1 MRKTLY
7 LSYDGMTDPL
17 GQSQVLPYLCNLDDD
32 REIHLI
38 SCEKPN
44 KYYKY
49 KEDIQQTIRK
59 KNIIWHPL
67 VYHKSPPILSTVW
80 DMLRMQNLASTL
92 IKQQSFELVHCRS
105 HLMGI
110 IGKNL
115 KKKFGIPFLF
125 DMRSFFPDERVDGNL
140 WPQSKLIYRLIYKY
154 FKNQEIKMFNL
165 ADHIVVLT
173 NAAKDILS
181 KDIKSSKITVIPCCA
196 DFHHFNYES
205 ISAEEIRDVRQ
216 EMQLTEDNFVLTY
229 LGSIGTWYKLNEMLA
244 FFKELKGLKP
254 ESIFLILTSG
264 SKDVIYK
271 IAKEYNLTPNDL
283 RIKFVP
289 RKDLPRYLLLADI
302 SIFFIKSTFSKL
314 ASSPTKHAELMGL
327 GIPIIANSGIG
338 DTDTI
343 IQETYSGSLIDLASI
358 NPFNNLSAKID
369 KLLMLDKKSIRESG
383 QKIFDL
389 EVGIK
394 AYKIIYLKFS
404 S

>member
-1 MRKTLY
+1 MHKTLY

-38 SCEKPN
+38 SCEKSTEYH
-44 KYYKY
+44 KYS
-49 KEDIQQTIRK
+49 EDIQQVISS
-59 KNIIWHPL
+59 KNITWHPL
-67 VYHKSPPILSTVW
+67 VYHKFPPILSTVW
-80 DMLRMQNLASTL
+80 DMWKIQKLASSL

-140 WPQSKLIYRLIYKY
+140 WPQSKFIYRLIYKY

-165 ADHIVVLT
+165 AGHIVVLT

-181 KDIKSSKITVIPCCA
+181 KHIESSKITVIPCCA
-196 DFHHFNYES
+196 DFHHFDYRS
-205 ISAEEIRDVRQ
+205 ISAEEIEDARED
-216 EMQLTEDNFVLTY
+216 MQLTKNNFVLTY

-244 FFKELKGLKP
+244 FFKELKLLKP

-264 SKDVIYK
+264 SKDLIYK
-271 IAKEYNLTPNDL
+271 IAKEYSLIPSDL

-289 RKDLPRYLLLADI
+289 RKDLPRYLLLSHV
-302 SIFFIKSTFSKL
+302 SIFFIQSTFSKL

-327 GIPIIANSGIG
+327 GIPVIANSGIG
-338 DTDTI
+338 DTDKI
-343 IQETYSGSLIDLASI
+343 IQETYSGSLIDLESI
-358 NPFNNLSAKID
+358 DPFNNLSTKID
-369 KLLMLDKKSIRESG
+369 KLLMLDKQSIREAG

-389 EVGIK
+389 EVGI
-394 AYKIIYLKFS
+394 ASYKSIYLKFS

>member
-1 MRKTLY
+1 MHKTLY

-38 SCEKPN
+38 SCEKSTEYH
-44 KYYKY
+44 KYS
-49 KEDIQQTIRK
+49 EDIQQVISS
-59 KNIIWHPL
+59 KNITWHPL
-67 VYHKSPPILSTVW
+67 VYHKFPPILSTVW
-80 DMLRMQNLASTL
+80 DMWRIQKLASSL

-140 WPQSKLIYRLIYKY
+140 WPQSKFIYRLIYKY

-165 ADHIVVLT
+165 AGHIVVLT

-181 KDIKSSKITVIPCCA
+181 KHIESSKITVIPCCA
-196 DFHHFNYES
+196 DFHHFDYRS
-205 ISAEEIRDVRQ
+205 ISAEEIEDARED
-216 EMQLTEDNFVLTY
+216 MQLTKNNFVLTY

-244 FFKELKGLKP
+244 FFKELKLLKP

-264 SKDVIYK
+264 SKDLIYK
-271 IAKEYNLTPNDL
+271 IAKEYSLIPSDL

-289 RKDLPRYLLLADI
+289 RKDLPRYLLLSDV
-302 SIFFIKSTFSKL
+302 SIFFIQSTFSKL

-327 GIPIIANSGIG
+327 GIPVIANSGIG
-338 DTDTI
+338 DTDKI
-343 IQETYSGSLIDLASI
+343 IQETYSGDLIDLVSI
-358 NPFNNLSAKID
+358 DRFNNLSTKID
-369 KLLMLDKKSIRESG
+369 KLLMIDKQSIREAG

-389 EVGIK
+389 EVGVA
-394 AYKIIYLKFS
+394 AYKGIYLKFS

>member
-1 MRKTLY
+1 MHKTLY

-38 SCEKPN
+38 SCEKSTEYH
-44 KYYKY
+44 KYS
-49 KEDIQQTIRK
+49 EDIQQVISS
-59 KNIIWHPL
+59 KNITWHPL
-67 VYHKSPPILSTVW
+67 IYHKFPPILSTVW
-80 DMLRMQNLASTL
+80 DMWRIQKLASSL
-92 IKQQSFELVHCRS
+92 IRQQSFELVHCRS

-140 WPQSKLIYRLIYKY
+140 WPQSKFIYRLIYKY

-165 ADHIVVLT
+165 AGHIVVLT

-181 KDIKSSKITVIPCCA
+181 KHIESSKITVIPCCA
-196 DFHHFNYES
+196 DFHHFDYRS
-205 ISAEEIRDVRQ
+205 ISAEEIEDARED
-216 EMQLTEDNFVLTY
+216 MQLTKNNFVLTY

-244 FFKELKGLKP
+244 FFKELKLLKP

-264 SKDVIYK
+264 SKDLIYK
-271 IAKEYNLTPNDL
+271 IAKEYSLIPSDL

-289 RKDLPRYLLLADI
+289 RKDLPRYLLLSDV
-302 SIFFIKSTFSKL
+302 SIFFIQSTFSKL

-327 GIPIIANSGIG
+327 GIPVIANSGIG
-338 DTDTI
+338 DTDKI
-343 IQETYSGSLIDLASI
+343 IQETYSGDLIDLVSI
-358 NPFNNLSAKID
+358 DRFSNLSIKID
-369 KLLMLDKKSIRESG
+369 KLLMIEKQSIREAG

-389 EVGIK
+389 EVGIA
-394 AYKIIYLKFS
+394 AYKGIYLKFS

>member
-1 MRKTLY
+1 MHKTLY

-38 SCEKPN
+38 SCEKSTEYH
-44 KYYKY
+44 KYS
-49 KEDIQQTIRK
+49 EDIQQVISS
-59 KNIIWHPL
+59 KNITWHPL
-67 VYHKSPPILSTVW
+67 VYHKFPPILSTVW
-80 DMLRMQNLASTL
+80 DMWRIQKLASSL

-140 WPQSKLIYRLIYKY
+140 WPQSKFIYRLIYKY

-165 ADHIVVLT
+165 AGHIVVLT

-181 KDIKSSKITVIPCCA
+181 KHIESSKITVIPCCA
-196 DFHHFNYES
+196 DFHHFDYRS
-205 ISAEEIRDVRQ
+205 ISAEEIEDARED
-216 EMQLTEDNFVLTY
+216 MQLTKNNFVLTY

-244 FFKELKGLKP
+244 FFKELKLLKP

-264 SKDVIYK
+264 SKDLIYK
-271 IAKEYNLTPNDL
+271 IAKEYSLIPSDL

-289 RKDLPRYLLLADI
+289 RKDLPRYLLLSDV
-302 SIFFIKSTFSKL
+302 SIFFILSTFSKL

-327 GIPIIANSGIG
+327 GIPVIANSGIG
-338 DTDTI
+338 DTDKI
-343 IQETYSGSLIDLASI
+343 IQETYSGDLIDLVSI
-358 NPFNNLSAKID
+358 DRFNNLSTKID
-369 KLLMLDKKSIRESG
+369 KLLMIDKQSIREAG

-389 EVGIK
+389 EVGVA
-394 AYKIIYLKFS
+394 AYKGIYLKFS

>member
-1 MRKTLY
+1 MHKTLY

-38 SCEKPN
+38 SCEKSTEYH
-44 KYYKY
+44 KYS
-49 KEDIQQTIRK
+49 EDIQQVISS
-59 KNIIWHPL
+59 KNITWHPL
-67 VYHKSPPILSTVW
+67 VYHKFPPILSTVW
-80 DMLRMQNLASTL
+80 DMWRIQKLASSL

-140 WPQSKLIYRLIYKY
+140 WPQSKFIYRLIYKY

-165 ADHIVVLT
+165 AGHIVVLT

-181 KDIKSSKITVIPCCA
+181 KHIESSKITVIPCCA
-196 DFHHFNYES
+196 DFHHFDYRS
-205 ISAEEIRDVRQ
+205 ISAEEIEDARED
-216 EMQLTEDNFVLTY
+216 MQLTKNNFVLTY

-244 FFKELKGLKP
+244 FFKELKLLKP

-264 SKDVIYK
+264 SKDLIYK
-271 IAKEYNLTPNDL
+271 IAKEYSLIPSDL

-289 RKDLPRYLLLADI
+289 RKDLPRYLLLSDV
-302 SIFFIKSTFSKL
+302 SIFFIQSTFSKL

-327 GIPIIANSGIG
+327 GIPVIANSGIG
-338 DTDTI
+338 DTDKI
-343 IQETYSGSLIDLASI
+343 IQETHSGDLIDLVSI
-358 NPFNNLSAKID
+358 DRFNNLSTKID
-369 KLLMLDKKSIRESG
+369 KLLMIDKQSIREAG

-389 EVGIK
+389 EVGVA
-394 AYKIIYLKFS
+394 AYKGIYLKFS

>member
-1 MRKTLY
+1 MHKTLY

-38 SCEKPN
+38 SCEKSTEYH
-44 KYYKY
+44 KYS
-49 KEDIQQTIRK
+49 EDIQRVISS
-59 KNIIWHPL
+59 KNITWHPL
-67 VYHKSPPILSTVW
+67 VYHKFPPILSTVW
-80 DMLRMQNLASTL
+80 DMWKIQKLASSL
-92 IKQQSFELVHCRS
+92 ITQQSFELVHCRS

-140 WPQSKLIYRLIYKY
+140 WPQSKFIYRLVYKY

-165 ADHIVVLT
+165 AAHIVVLT

-181 KDIKSSKITVIPCCA
+181 KHIESSKITVIPCCA
-196 DFHHFNYES
+196 DFHHFDYRS
-205 ISAEEIRDVRQ
+205 ISAEEIEDARED
-216 EMQLTEDNFVLTY
+216 MQLTKNNFVLTY

-244 FFKELKGLKP
+244 FFKELKLLKP

-264 SKDVIYK
+264 SEDLIYK
-271 IAKEYNLTPNDL
+271 IAKEYSLTPSDL
-283 RIKFVP
+283 RIKFIP
-289 RKDLPRYLLLADI
+289 RKDLPRYLILSDV
-302 SIFFIKSTFSKL
+302 SIFFIQSTFSKL

-327 GIPIIANSGIG
+327 GIPVIANSGIG
-338 DTDTI
+338 DTDKI
-343 IQETYSGSLIDLASI
+343 ILETHSGSLIDLESI
-358 NPFNNLSAKID
+358 EPFNNLSTKID
-369 KLLMLDKKSIRESG
+369 KLLMLDKQSIREAG
-383 QKIFDL
+383 QNIFDL
-389 EVGIK
+389 EVGIA
-394 AYKIIYLKFS
+394 AYKSIYLKFS